1 MEDPNQIVINVQA
14 VAMKDGL
21 LKQQT
26 DQNRQLNMAA
36 KPNQAYY
43 RDQAKAESPA
53 LGPSK
58 YIGSLVT
65 RGNNLKQA
73 E

>member
-21 LKQQT
+21 LKHT
-26 DQNRQLNMAA
+26 DQNHQLNMTA

-43 RDQAKAESPA
+43 RDKAKAESPA
-53 LGPSK
+53 LGPSN
-58 YIGSLVT
+58 YAGSLVT
-65 RGNNLKQA
+65 RGNN
-73 E
+73 